1 VRTIGRYEVRR
12 ELSRGTTP
20 LFEAVDVTLDRPVI
34 IRALAHA
41 LAIDAERRSRFL
53 DAAMLAARLSHPR
66 IARIL
71 DLGEHCGDPFVVLEL
86 PDGVSLRSLLDSSTP
101 PSFDEGVDILAQLCA
116 ATVHAHGHGVTQFG
130 LRPAGIF
137 VSESSHV
144 TVVPFGTIPIF
155 GSGATLAALSRDEI
169 AYLAPELVE
178 SRMPDRRADVF
189 TLGVIGFELLAGR
202 RPFQA
207 TNIPALLHALVHEE
221 PDLQALPP
229 NRHTPAIER
238 VIANALARDPS
249 ARYSDAGLMLVDLE
263 ALTLETPSSS
273 VTAAAN
279 LLSPQTD
286 GMPDLARAQALTLAA
301 DGLFADAQALL
312 AGIEATEP
320 GDPRNALLRDYLRDE
335 QAVHVQLVAIEH
347 FMAQGRLRE
356 ARAAAGAVLSR
367 DPSRRR
373 ALEFVRQLDRML
385 FAFRDQVP
393 PAFAPHAPAA

>member
-12 ELSRGTTP
+12 DLSRGTTP
-20 LFEAVDVTLDRPVI
+20 LFEAADLTLDRPVI

-41 LAIDAERRSRFL
+41 LAIDPDKRSRFL
-53 DAAMLAARLSHPR
+53 DAAMLAARLSHPH
-66 IARIL
+66 IARVL

-86 PDGVSLRSLLDSSTP
+86 PDGVTLRSLLDASTL
-101 PSFDEGVDILAQLCA
+101 PSLESRVDILSQLCA
-116 ATVHAHGHGVTQFG
+116 ATIHAHEHGVAQFG
-130 LRPAGIF
+130 LRPAGVFI
-137 VSESSHV
+137 SESFHV

-178 SRMPDRRADVF
+178 SRVPDCRADVF

-229 NRHTPAIER
+229 SRHSPAIER
-238 VIANALARDPS
+238 VVAKALARDP
-249 ARYSDAGLMLVDLE
+249 ADRYSDAGVMLSDLE
-263 ALTLETPSSS
+263 ALTIETPSS
-273 VTAAAN
+273 AAATDTSRP
-279 LLSPQTD
+279 SPQTD
-286 GMPDLARAQALTLAA
+286 AMPDLARAQALALAA
-301 DGLFADAQALL
+301 DGLFDEAVALL

-320 GDPRNALLRDYLRDE
+320 GDPRNTLLREYLRDE
-335 QAVHVQLVAIEH
+335 QTVHVQLVAIEH

-356 ARAAAGAVLSR
+356 ARATAGAILAH
-367 DPSRRR
+367 DPSRAR
-373 ALEFVRQLDRML
+373 ALAFVRQLDRML
-385 FAFRDQVP
+385 FAFRGQVP
-393 PAFAPHAPAA
+393 PVLIPHAPAH